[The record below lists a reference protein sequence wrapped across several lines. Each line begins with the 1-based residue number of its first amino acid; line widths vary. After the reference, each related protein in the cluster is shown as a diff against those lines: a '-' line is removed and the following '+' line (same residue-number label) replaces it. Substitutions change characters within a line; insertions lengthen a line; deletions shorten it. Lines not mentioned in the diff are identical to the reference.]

1 MVTTLKS
8 EDAQKKVITAINPL
22 KEMGSIRLRFNQLTR
37 IEIKSGCANKPTPT
51 SEAVRLSNNVLKGF
65 GNNAVF
71 LIAWMVRMFKMIVV
85 QLKKLLKTQVATSD
99 GRKPSTSAEFPK
111 KDSLRRSLTF
121 FAMRAER

>member
-51 SEAVRLSNNVLKGF
+51 SEAARLSNNVLKGF

-71 LIAWMVRMFKMIVV
+71 LIAWMVTIFKMMVV
-85 QLKKLLKTQVATSD
+85 
-99 GRKPSTSAEFPK
+99 
-111 KDSLRRSLTF
+111 
-121 FAMRAER
+121 

>member
-8 EDAQKKVITAINPL
+8 EDAQKKFITAINPL
-22 KEMGSIRLRFNQLTR
+22 KEMGSIRLRFNQLTS

-65 GNNAVF
+65 GNNVVF

-85 QLKKLLKTQVATSD
+85 
-99 GRKPSTSAEFPK
+99 
-111 KDSLRRSLTF
+111 
-121 FAMRAER
+121 